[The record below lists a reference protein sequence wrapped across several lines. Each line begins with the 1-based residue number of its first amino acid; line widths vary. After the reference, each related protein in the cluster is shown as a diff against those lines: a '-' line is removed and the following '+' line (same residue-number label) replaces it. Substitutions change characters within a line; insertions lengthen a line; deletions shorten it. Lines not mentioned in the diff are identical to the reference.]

1 MPEVVNCPQC
11 DRKLRVPEE
20 LLGKK
25 VKCPTCGNTFTATA
39 GAAVAGESAPAP
51 PPPPP
56 PQEAPRPAGPK
67 GDFDF
72 QEEERPSRRP
82 QERREREDDDYDR
95 PRRRGGDYAPH
106 RGTMILVFGIL
117 AIAGVIPIVFGPMAW
132 VMGNGDLKQIRSG
145 RMDPEGESNTNI
157 GRILGMVATILHSVC
172 IVGCCLFYVIMFAAG
187 AAGGA
192 GRH

>member
-39 GAAVAGESAPAP
+39 AAAAGAEAAPAP

-56 PQEAPRPAGPK
+56 PQEAPRSAGPK

-82 QERREREDDDYDR
+82 QARREREDEDYDR

-117 AIAGVIPIVFGPMAW
+117 AIVGVCSIVFGPMAW
-132 VMGNGDLKQIRSG
+132 IMGNNDLKEIRAG
-145 RMDPEGESNTNI
+145 RMDPEGEGNTNV
-157 GRILGMVATILHSVC
+157 GRILGMIATCLQAVGLVCGCIWVIFSVAM
-172 IVGCCLFYVIMFAAG
+172 GAAG
-187 AAGGA
+187 AH
-192 GRH
+192 R